1 MRDEQERAVVLSAE
15 RALGLRLDGI
25 TPLSKDERRNLI
37 LRADTSRGP
46 VIVKATRAKDYDAG
60 SIEAFERGLVKEWVA
75 TAFLARHAPGNA
87 PALLAGMPGM
97 A

>member
-1 MRDEQERAVVLSAE
+1 MRDEQERAVVVSAE

-46 VIVKATRAKDYDAG
+46 VIVKATRPRTTTPAA
-60 SIEAFERGLVKEWVA
+60 SRPSRLVKEWVA
-75 TAFLARHAPGNA
+75 TAFLARRALGNA